1 MLAYLFIAIAVVGAA
16 IHLIVRRSSLDG
28 ARVVEIL
35 LAWSLAVLIGV
46 NGIVGAFFHLFF
58 PDFTARLIGWPTGSP
73 FQFENAMG
81 DLAMGVLGVLCIWI
95 RGRFWLA
102 TVIASSIQLIGDAY
116 GHVYQMVVYHN
127 NAPENVGAI
136 LYSDFLF
143 PVAII
148 VLLVAHTWLTR
159 RKTEQREEDHRSPAP
174 SAPVGA
180 R

>member
-16 IHLIVRRSSLDG
+16 IHLVARRASLDR

-35 LAWSLAVLIGV
+35 LAWSLAVLIGL
-46 NGIVGAFFHLFF
+46 NGLVGAFFHVFF

-116 GHVYQMVVYHN
+116 GHVYQLVVYN
-127 NAPENVGAI
+127 NHAQENVGAI

-148 VLLVAHTWLTR
+148 VLLAAHTWLTR
-159 RKTEQREEDHRSPAP
+159 GSSQQGEAHRSAP
-174 SAPVGA
+174 TAPLGA
-180 R
+180 Q

>member
-16 IHLIVRRSSLDG
+16 IHLFVRRSSLDR

-35 LAWSLAVLIGV
+35 LAWSLAVLIGA
-46 NGIVGAFFHLFF
+46 NGIVGAFFHVFF
-58 PDFTARLIGWPTGSP
+58 PDFTARQIGWATGSP

-116 GHVYQMVVYHN
+116 GHVYQMVVHHN
-127 NAPENVGAI
+127 NAPDNVGAI

-148 VLLVAHTWLTR
+148 ALLIAHTWMTQR
-159 RKTEQREEDHRSPAP
+159 QTEQREDHRSAAP
-174 SAPVGA
+174 GAPVGA

>member
-1 MLAYLFIAIAVVGAA
+1 MLAYLFFAIAVVGAA
-16 IHLIVRRSSLDG
+16 IHLFVRRGSLDR

-46 NGIVGAFFHLFF
+46 NGLVGAFFHLFF

-81 DLAMGVLGVLCIWI
+81 DLGMGVLGVLCIWI

-116 GHVYQMVVYHN
+116 GHVYQLVVHHN
-127 NAPENVGAI
+127 TAPENVGGV

-148 VLLVAHTWLTR
+148 VLLIAHTWLTQR
-159 RKTEQREEDHRSPAP
+159 QAEQRQDHRSPAP
-174 SAPVGA
+174 SAPLGA

>member
-16 IHLIVRRSSLDG
+16 THLIVRRGSLDR

-46 NGIVGAFFHLFF
+46 NGIVGAFFHVFL
-58 PDFTARLIGWPTGSP
+58 PDFTARQIGWATGSP

-116 GHVYQMVVYHN
+116 GHVYQLTVHHDY
-127 NAPENVGAI
+127 APENVGPI

-148 VLLVAHTWLTR
+148 VLLVALSWLTR
-159 RKTEQREEDHRSPAP
+159 RQSPQEKVHTSSAP